1 MALVSGS
8 LGYNVANKAAN
19 IYATYLETGPK
30 AKLALFMEA
39 ARRAEEVLGN
49 AENLPNAWYL
59 HAQALGRYAQ
69 SLSVTQALAEGLG
82 GKIKADLDQAIALER
97 RHADAHIALG
107 AYHAE
112 VIDKI
117 GSFLGGLTYGASTDA
132 GVKHFKTALRLNPD
146 SAIARIEYAE
156 GLIMMFGE
164 AKEEQAAA
172 LYAEAAACVAADA
185 MERLDV
191 ERAKAKLSD

>member
-1 MALVSGS
+1 
-8 LGYNVANKAAN
+8 
-19 IYATYLETGPK
+19 
-30 AKLALFMEA
+30 
-39 ARRAEEVLGN
+39 
-49 AENLPNAWYL
+49 LPNAWYL